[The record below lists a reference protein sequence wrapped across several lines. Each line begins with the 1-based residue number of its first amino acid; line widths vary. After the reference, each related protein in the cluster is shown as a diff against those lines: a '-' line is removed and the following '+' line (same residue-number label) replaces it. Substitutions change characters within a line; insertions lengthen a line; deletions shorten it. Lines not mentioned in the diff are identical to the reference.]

1 MEQSRSARACLSYPA
16 SEPWCEAFPYSH
28 CKEGSVR
35 EMRLAGMESQGK
47 NPPHENLSFPLQ
59 SPCLGWKRQGWGT
72 RETWALHPSRV
83 GLSFFQHSTGLPPL
97 PFSAAISQHCW
108 SHFASFQQW
117 QNGAVRLL
125 FPLFARGCL
134 DGKQL
139 RFSLGLSEGRIKIAN
154 RFSFGCFLPVFASL
168 GKNNSLF
175 MKRVIW
181 GCCWNWYCRNRCFC
195 MLSSSSVMALTL
207 GTVVGGAAVVHLL

>member
-1 MEQSRSARACLSYPA
+1 MLEKRGWQA
-16 SEPWCEAFPYSH
+16 WQ
-28 CKEGSVR
+28 
-35 EMRLAGMESQGK
+35 ESQGR

-59 SPCLGWKRQGWGT
+59 SPCLGWKRQGWDA
-72 RETWALHPSRV
+72 RETWALPPSRA

-125 FPLFARGCL
+125 FPLFAGGCL

-139 RFSLGLSEGRIKIAN
+139 HFSLGLSEGRIKIAN

-168 GKNNSLF
+168 GKNKTHFSWEESF
-175 MKRVIW
+175 EDAVETDTAEIDVSA
-181 GCCWNWYCRNRCFC
+181 CC
-195 MLSSSSVMALTL
+195 LP
-207 GTVVGGAAVVHLL
+207 LL